1 MPVSFYRAGWRP
13 APLVLLACLIL
24 SACSSRIE
32 VPEREGLGEEIPAD
46 WAEREQALLALDRWN
61 LTGKIAVRQAGE
73 SESAVINRWQQDDDA
88 YELQLSSAF
97 LGMGSVELQ
106 GDSGYLL
113 IRTSDG
119 KRYASSDPEAL
130 IEDVTGW
137 RLPLTVLPYWVRGV
151 PAPDRPA
158 ELGFGPAGEL
168 QLLIQAGWEV
178 HFQRYGTP
186 AEGELALPTL
196 ITATNGDARV
206 RLAVTGWQ
214 AEPRD

>member
-1 MPVSFYRAGWRP
+1 MPASPHNCNWRSVL
-13 APLVLLACLIL
+13 LVLLTCLIL

-32 VPEREGLGEEIPAD
+32 VPERDSLGEEIPAD
-46 WAEREQALLALDRWN
+46 WAEREQALLALDQWD
-61 LTGKIAVRQAGE
+61 LTGKIAVRQEGQ
-73 SESAVINRWQQDDDA
+73 SESAVINRWQQDHDA
-88 YELQLSSAF
+88 YQLGLSSAF

-119 KRYASSDPEAL
+119 QRYASSDPEAL

-151 PAPDRPA
+151 PAPGRSA
-158 ELGFGPAGEL
+158 ELGFGPAGQL
-168 QLLIQAGWEV
+168 QLLLQAGWEV
-178 HFQRYGTP
+178 HFQRYSTP
-186 AEGELALPTL
+186 TGGNLPLPTL

-206 RLAVTGWQ
+206 RLAVTRWQ
-214 AEPRD
+214 IGPRR